1 MNNFYN
7 PMDTSS
13 SIRHQFD
20 IEILRGKFVKITSIL
35 KDESTCKLWHRF
47 DVEVSTWIPLSK
59 SMKYHWVFLV
69 DFSMSFR
76 RRIEVT
82 SLLVDSI
89 LSFSNIFCPREPIL
103 GYSGIVL
110 SRSNFNNIDVI
121 TDIGT
126 IGTIS

>member
-13 SIRHQFD
+13 SIRHRFD
-20 IEILRGKFVKITSIL
+20 IEILRGKFIKITSIL

-59 SMKYHWVFLV
+59 SVKYHWVFLV
-69 DFSMSFR
+69 EFSMSFR